1 MFHASH
7 PQPRTVD
14 FVSSSPNRAGSGT
27 RRKRPVFL
35 AVYGIV
41 ATVMI
46 ALAAFFSIQSAS
58 GGSDI
63 RANLTLIAPAGAG
76 GGWDT
81 FMREQQQA
89 MRANGLVNNTQVVNI
104 PGAAGTI
111 GLGKLSTMSG
121 QANNLMVTGAGLVAG
136 VAQLNSAVTHEDV
149 QPIAR
154 VVEEYDVVVVPADS
168 PYSTLQELVEAW
180 KANPAAMAWTG
191 GGTFDQLVMTEFA
204 LSAGIDPSSTTYIPK
219 SGGGEATQA
228 LITKTAKVA
237 TSGYKDVEDQIDSG
251 RLRALG
257 LAAPQRLEGVDIPT
271 MVEQGYDVD
280 LANWR
285 AIVAPSGITEQEF
298 AELRTLVEE
307 TIATPEWQDA
317 VERNKWADVYL
328 TGDEFDAFMISEQT
342 RIGELV
348 KEIG

>member
-1 MFHASH
+1 M
-7 PQPRTVD
+7 
-14 FVSSSPNRAGSGT
+14 SSTPDRAGSGA
-27 RRKRPVFL
+27 RRKHPIFL
-35 AVYGIV
+35 AAYGIV
-41 ATVMI
+41 AAATI
-46 ALAAFFSIQSAS
+46 GLATFFSIQSAS

-89 MRANGLVNNTQVVNI
+89 MRANGLVNNTQVINI

-111 GLGKLSTMSG
+111 GLGQISTMSG
-121 QANNLMVTGAGLVAG
+121 QANNLLVTGAGLVAG
-136 VAQLNSAVTHEDV
+136 VAQLDSAVTHDDV
-149 QPIAR
+149 RPIAR
-154 VVEEYDVVVVPADS
+154 VVEEYDVVVVPASS
-168 PYSTLQELVEAW
+168 PYQTLDDLVQAW
-180 KANPAAMAWTG
+180 KADPAAIAWTG
-191 GGTFDQLVMTEFA
+191 GGTFDQLVMTELA
-204 LSAGIDPSSTTYIPK
+204 LAAGVDPSDTTYIPK
-219 SGGGEATQA
+219 SGGGEAAQA
-228 LITKTAKVA
+228 LITDTAKAA
-237 TSGYKDVEDQIDSG
+237 TSGFKDVEDQIDSG

-257 LAAPQRLEGVDIPT
+257 LAAAQRLDGVDIPT
-271 MVEQGYDVD
+271 LAEQGYDVD

-285 AIVAPSGITEQEF
+285 AIVAPPGITDEEF
-298 AELRTLVEE
+298 AELRTLIEE

-328 TGDEFDAFMISEQT
+328 AGDEFEKFMTSEQQ

>member
-1 MFHASH
+1 M
-7 PQPRTVD
+7 
-14 FVSSSPNRAGSGT
+14 SSSPDRSGSGT
-27 RRKRPVFL
+27 RRKHPIFL
-35 AVYGIV
+35 AAYGIV
-41 ATVMI
+41 AVATI
-46 ALAAFFSIQSAS
+46 GLASFFSIQSAS

-136 VAQLNSAVTHEDV
+136 VAQLDSAVTHDDV
-149 QPIAR
+149 RPIAR
-154 VVEEYDVVVVPADS
+154 LVEEYDVVVVPASS
-168 PYSTLQELVEAW
+168 PYKTLDDLVQAW
-180 KANPAAMAWTG
+180 KADPAAIAWTG
-191 GGTFDQLVMTEFA
+191 GGTFDQLVMTELA
-204 LSAGIDPSSTTYIPK
+204 LAAGVDPSDTTYIPK
-219 SGGGEATQA
+219 SGGGEAAQA
-228 LITKTAKVA
+228 LITDTAKAA
-237 TSGYKDVEDQIDSG
+237 TSGYKDVEDQVKSG

-257 LAAPQRLEGVDIPT
+257 LAAPQRLDGVDIPT
-271 MVEQGYDVD
+271 LTEQGYEVD

-285 AIVAPSGITEQEF
+285 ALVAPPGITDEEF
-298 AELRTLVEE
+298 AELRTLIEE

-328 TGDEFDAFMISEQT
+328 TGDEFDEFMISEQQ